1 MLREMVI
8 DGCDIPEDGTGVDPA
23 DGALVRVAEGDQRA
37 FASLYDML
45 SARAFG
51 LIKRVL
57 VDHAQSEEVLQEV
70 FLEVW
75 QRATSYSP
83 ERGSARTWVL
93 TMAHRRSVD
102 RVRAA
107 QASAGRDTR
116 AGLRELH
123 AAPVPVEEHVELLVD
138 GTEAA
143 EALQLLPEVQREP
156 LMLAYFGGYTQQEI
170 AVLLGAPLGT
180 IKTRMRDG
188 LSRLRVTMEGAS

>member
-107 QASAGRDTR
+107 QASAGRDMR